1 MSKYFYI
8 VSINI
13 LESYYI
19 MAKTRKRQ
27 IKQRGGGPCLFV
39 LGGIIDSINNLIKAI
54 NRVKIKEFEKIK
66 EININFYTN
75 VANAF
80 DSQINA
86 SCTDIKKSDYAS
98 LIKQLTTLS
107 VKFQEKQNVFSD
119 DTQGYLTRIETMKTR
134 ASELSESII
143 EPPVYLPNPPPAKSK
158 TVKKKTSTKVVENT
172 IVMPPLPPTLSSVA
186 AATTEEKAAKEAQKN
201 AKKKENRAARK
212 AAEQAAE
219 EARKAA
225 AEEATRKKIAKT
237 IANEAASKIAAKNAN
252 EAAKEEAIKVANEY
266 IKIAAKNA
274 EKKINIKA
282 TVKRLAEKD
291 KKKAAEEEAAKKAA
305 AKKAAEEAR
314 INDIT
319 FSIIKLFFDGF
330 TKYRIDPLGIITQ
343 EQANKYV
350 TTLFPNVKFTNKIT
364 DSTPTQTKM
373 TQPDS
378 ENYMYYSY
386 LYMIYIGILNN
397 YLHILTKNN
406 PYDLFAGLKLVFKGG
421 RAAQIMLPKEG
432 NLLSDDTDIFLQ
444 STNIEHTPFFL
455 KTFAF
460 QLAKSWSKSQQ
471 LISGIGKVNPNIV
484 KIAYK
489 SLTGLIPISD
499 IDFGSPTYPQYY
511 DDIKTVH
518 KKLDIIQE
526 TLIDAT
532 TLATKL
538 ATTLAPRNISL
549 HLVYYHQSPE
559 SFFAE
564 KREIYNLYS
573 NPFYKNCNCRD
584 LLHTEECVASCSE
597 RQFYLDKF
605 KKYVDVKTTPS
616 SFKRKTQ
623 KNKSVSSV

>member
-1 MSKYFYI
+1 MFILLSKYFYI

-27 IKQRGGGPCLFV
+27 IKQRGGAECIDYLKS
-39 LGGIIDSINNLIKAI
+39 IIDSINILIKAI
-54 NRVKIKEFEKIK
+54 VRVKIKEFEKIK

-98 LIKQLTTLS
+98 LINRLDALSAKFAGKQ
-107 VKFQEKQNVFSD
+107 EVFSQ
-119 DTQGYLTRIETMKTR
+119 DTRIYLTRIETMKTR
-134 ASELSESII
+134 ASELSELII
-143 EPPVYLPNPPPAKSK
+143 EPSVSLPNSPQVKSK
-158 TVKKKTSTKVVENT
+158 TVKKKTPIKVDKIIN
-172 IVMPPLPPTLSSVA
+172 VMPPQPPTLLQSPTLSSVS
-186 AATTEEKAAKEAQKN
+186 AATAEEKADKEAKKN
-201 AKKKENRAARK
+201 AEKKARRATRN
-212 AAEQAAE
+212 AAEKADE

-274 EKKINIKA
+274 EKKINNKA
-282 TVKRLAEKD
+282 TVQMLEERD

-305 AKKAAEEAR
+305 EEAR

-319 FSIIKLFFDGF
+319 ESNIELFFEEF
-330 TKYRIDPLGIITQ
+330 ISTQIIPHGIITRK
-343 EQANKYV
+343 QANKYV
-350 TTLFPNVKFTNKIT
+350 TTLFPNVKFTDKIT
-364 DSTPTQTKM
+364 DSTPTQTKI

-378 ENYMYYSY
+378 ESYMYYSY

-406 PYDLFAGLKLVFKGG
+406 PYDLFARIKLIFKGG
-421 RAAQIMLPKEG
+421 RAAQIMLPKG
-432 NLLSDDTDIFLQ
+432 SNLLSDDTDIFIQ

-455 KTFAF
+455 KTFAL
-460 QLAKSWSKSQQ
+460 QLAKSWSNPQ
-471 LISGIGKVNPNIV
+471 LITFRIGKENSNIV
-484 KIAYK
+484 KIAYRG
-489 SLTGLIPISD
+489 STGYIPISD
-499 IDFGSPTYPQYY
+499 IDFGSPTYPHYY
-511 DDIKTVH
+511 NDIRMVH
-518 KKLDIIQE
+518 NTWNTNPKQAS
-526 TLIDAT
+526 T
-532 TLATKL
+532 
-538 ATTLAPRNISL
+538 NISL
-549 HLVYYHQSPE
+549 HLVYYHQSPK

-564 KREIYNLYS
+564 KQFIYDMYL
-573 NPFYKNCNCRD
+573 NPIYKTCDCGVVP
-584 LLHTEECVASCSE
+584 HTEDCIASCSE

-605 KKYVDVKTTPS
+605 KKYVDVKTTQS
-616 SFKRKTQ
+616 SSNRKTQ
-623 KNKSVSSV
+623 KNKSVSSL